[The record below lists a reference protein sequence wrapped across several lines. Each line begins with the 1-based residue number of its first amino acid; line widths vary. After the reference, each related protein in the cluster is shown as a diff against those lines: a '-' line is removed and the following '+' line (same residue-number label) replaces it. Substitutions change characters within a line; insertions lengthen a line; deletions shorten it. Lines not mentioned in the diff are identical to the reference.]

1 MKASDW
7 NFIQGTPAAILERI
21 VREGDPQPPL
31 HYWLLWGWS
40 RLNGDS
46 EFALR
51 FPSVF
56 FSTLLVPLM
65 YQVGRKLWRK
75 EAGLVAALVTSSSTA
90 ANLAGTGCAQH
101 VRPGTGRGAGDA
113 VVVTFSATAWRPQ
126 ELAGVRGLRTPRH
139 VQPLLRRL
147 RAARLKAL
155 TSSKP
160 GPPLDRR
167 SAGSPQA

>member
-1 MKASDW
+1 MRRTTSIVLFITLLAFALRISLLGNQELRGDEGFSW
-7 NFIQGTPAAILERI
+7 NYIQGTPVTILERI

-56 FSTLLVPLM
+56 FSLLLIPLM

-75 EAGLVAALVTSSSTA
+75 EVGLLAAFITA
-90 ANLAGTGCAQH
+90 IQPQQIWLAQ
-101 VRPGTGRGAGDA
+101 DA
-113 VVVTFSATAWRPQ
+113 RNMYVLA
-126 ELAGVRGLRTPRH
+126 LAGVLGMVWLLPS
-139 VQPLLRRL
+139 LLRSGGL
-147 RAARLKAL
+147 KHWLAYAACGTFAIY
-155 TSSKP
+155 SH
-160 GPPLDRR
+160 
-167 SAGSPQA
+167 